1 MPGGWGVW
9 GAEGDVDREEAA
21 IYKMGGPLGLGGSME
36 NFGKQASEY
45 RTIGDPNQST
55 RQAEGQ

>member
-1 MPGGWGVW
+1 MW